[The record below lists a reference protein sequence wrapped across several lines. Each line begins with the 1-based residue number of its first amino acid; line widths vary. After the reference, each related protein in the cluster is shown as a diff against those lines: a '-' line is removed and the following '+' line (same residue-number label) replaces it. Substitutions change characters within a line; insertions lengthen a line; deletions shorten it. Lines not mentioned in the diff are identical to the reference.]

1 MWLSDKHYVKKQIIM
16 ISNYS
21 DNNNDNADNHNADN
35 DNNGNDNLDGTDWT
49 VLIYRSVPVNSCT
62 GLYKL
67 EFRKLVFQIA
77 LFCFSRL
84 STMPALPRLY

>member
-1 MWLSDKHYVKKQIIM
+1 MTR
-16 ISNYS
+16 NYS
-21 DNNNDNADNHNADN
+21 DNNNDNADND
-35 DNNGNDNLDGTDWT
+35 NDNLDSTDWT
-49 VLIYRSVPVNSCT
+49 VLIYRSVPVNACT

-67 EFRKLVFQIA
+67 EFRKLVSSQIA